1 VQQTIIYVKCCAH
14 WFVCLGIFLFI
25 AFVLFLL
32 VVFIHLFCVR
42 LPYGGE
48 IKLYTISETKI
59 AFRYKIIFQVS
70 DISSVERRFVVV
82 TFLPSFFCRLYF
94 HDKLQFLYLRN
105 APTSAA
111 TTAQTVSTAVRVA
124 FTTVSLSARRRRG
137 SDELLE
143 QFLFDDGIAVYT
155 SMAFVRFSEKGPQDA
170 SLSRQ
175 LRKSL

>member
-82 TFLPSFFCRLYF
+82 TFLPSFFADFTSTTSCSCCIYEMLRVLTRALP
-94 HDKLQFLYLRN
+94 KLSPLPCVWRSLLLAYL
-105 APTSAA
+105 PG
-111 TTAQTVSTAVRVA
+111 AVA
-124 FTTVSLSARRRRG
+124 DLTNC
-137 SDELLE
+137 
-143 QFLFDDGIAVYT
+143 
-155 SMAFVRFSEKGPQDA
+155 
-170 SLSRQ
+170 
-175 LRKSL
+175 